1 MAIWLIVGVFV
12 AGYAAIALEH
22 SIGLNK
28 AGSALAT
35 GVICWAIYALSVN
48 GQLPGPALLTNEQ
61 VPEWFQIKIALED
74 NGRAHESLQYG
85 SVEHSSSLPPVEPT
99 GSDHENHSADFM
111 RFLESIQKSST
122 QAGDTQID
130 APAAVHGN
138 LASEY
143 LLEEQLLH
151 ALGEISG
158 VLFFIL
164 GAMMIVELVD
174 AFEGFKVITDRI
186 QATSKVKLLWIFS
199 MLTFFMS
206 AVLDNLASTIVM
218 ISLAR
223 KLISDSE
230 TRWFYAGMIVC
241 AANAGGV
248 WSVIGDVTTTMLW
261 IAGKLSPL
269 AVVTHLFVPSL
280 VCLLVPLI
288 VVSFKLRGDV
298 ERPANT
304 NGSEH
309 KNLKPWQI
317 QLMFWLGLLCLLA
330 VPVFKTITHLPP
342 YMGMLLSL
350 SVIWFVAEVMR
361 RDFDDTTKSSTHV
374 LEILQRIDTSSI
386 LFFLGILLAVE
397 CLASVGML
405 ERLARSLDA
414 TVGNQSVI
422 ALLIG
427 LLSSAVDN
435 VPLVAGG
442 IRMYDF
448 PKDHRFWQFLAYCAG
463 TGGSCLIIGSAA
475 GVAAMSLERIDFI
488 WYLKKISLWAV
499 LGYLSGAA
507 TFLVMES
514 LWAI

>member
-1 MAIWLIVGVFV
+1 MVIWLIVGVFV

-35 GVICWAIYALSVN
+35 GVVCWTIYALSVN

-74 NGRAHESLQYG
+74 RGQSHESLQYG
-85 SVEHSSSLPPVEPT
+85 SVEHASTLPPAQPAANLHQT
-99 GSDHENHSADFM
+99 HSEDFI
-111 RFLESIQKSST
+111 RFLESIQKSDQDIGNPPSE
-122 QAGDTQID
+122 AS
-130 APAAVHGN
+130 VVEHGN

-218 ISLAR
+218 ISLSR

-261 IAGKLSPL
+261 IAGKLSPMT
-269 AVVTHLFVPSL
+269 VITHLFLPSL

-288 VVSFKLRGDV
+288 VLSFKLTGIV
-298 ERPANT
+298 ERPINT
-304 NGSEH
+304 HGSEH
-309 KNLKPWQI
+309 KNLKSWQI
-317 QLMFWLGLLCLLA
+317 HLMFWLGLFCLLA

-350 SVIWFVAEVMR
+350 SLIWFVAEVMR

-405 ERLARSLDA
+405 ERLARGLDA

-427 LLSSAVDN
+427 FLSSAVDN

-448 PKDHRFWQFLAYCAG
+448 PKDHRFWQILAYCAG

-475 GVAAMSLERIDFI
+475 GVAAMSLERIDFV
-488 WYLKKISLWAV
+488 WYLRKISLWAV

-507 TFLVMES
+507 TYLAMES
-514 LWAI
+514 LWTL

>member
-1 MAIWLIVGVFV
+1 MVIWLIVGVFV

-35 GVICWAIYALSVN
+35 GVICWTLYALSVN
-48 GQLPGPALLTNEQ
+48 EQLPGPALLTDAG
-61 VPEWFQIKIALED
+61 VPDWFRAKVAAED
-74 NGRAHESLQYG
+74 RGQPYESLPYG
-85 SVEHSSSLPPVEPT
+85 AVEHQVNVSIMQP
-99 GSDHENHSADFM
+99 SDAAF
-111 RFLESIQKSST
+111 ESTETEHAS
-122 QAGDTQID
+122 
-130 APAAVHGN
+130 
-138 LASEY
+138 LASEF

-199 MLTFFMS
+199 ILTFFMS

-218 ISLAR
+218 VSLAR
-223 KLISDSE
+223 KLVSDRE

-261 IAGKLSPL
+261 IAGKISPV
-269 AVVTHLFVPSL
+269 AVVTHLVVPSL

-288 VVSFKLRGDV
+288 MISTKLTGDV
-298 ERPANT
+298 ERPVLSNE
-304 NGSEH
+304 SES
-309 KNLKPWQI
+309 KNLKLWQI
-317 QLMFWLGLLCLLA
+317 HLMFWLGLACLLA
-330 VPVFKTITHLPP
+330 VPLFKTITHLPP

-350 SVIWFVAEVMR
+350 SVIWFVAEVLR

-405 ERLARSLDA
+405 ERLARSMDTA
-414 TVGNQSVI
+414 IGSQSVI
-422 ALLIG
+422 ALMIG
-427 LLSSAVDN
+427 FLSSVVDN

-442 IRMYDF
+442 IRMYDY
-448 PKDHRFWQFLAYCAG
+448 PKDHGFWQFLAYCAG

-475 GVAAMSLERIDFI
+475 GVAAMSLERIDFV
-488 WYLKKISLWAV
+488 WYFRKISLWAV
-499 LGYLSGAA
+499 IGYLSGAA
-507 TFLVMES
+507 TFLVIES
-514 LWAI
+514 IGA